1 MNFVPSKRYAEV
13 LSVHTSKSDLI
24 CNHELITLTNSLDVT
39 KILSI
44 KFILGDLEV
53 EWALNTI

>member
-1 MNFVPSKRYAEV
+1 M
-13 LSVHTSKSDLI
+13 
-24 CNHELITLTNSLDVT
+24 TLTNSLDVT